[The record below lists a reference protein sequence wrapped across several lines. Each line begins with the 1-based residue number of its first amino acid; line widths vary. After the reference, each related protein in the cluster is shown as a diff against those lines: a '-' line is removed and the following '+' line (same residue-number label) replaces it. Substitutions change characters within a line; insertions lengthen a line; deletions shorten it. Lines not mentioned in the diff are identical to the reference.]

1 MRRRLQCA
9 REDHFRPRGR
19 SASIGFGV
27 KVLAPEDRK
36 AGQIFREVEPEDLL
50 KYRLIPEFVG
60 RLPMV
65 ATFEDLDEPS
75 LKLILTQP
83 KKTLVKHDQRLCEM
97 GALIHPATLVAS
109 FRWCL
114 GDSQVRRCF
123 VRCGQVG
130 RAIGDDRPRR
140 EHGTHASRTSRRIK
154 DPDRNGG
161 RDLAPLHEHL
171 AHDDL
176 VAWGWQPGEGRDSAP
191 GSQAML
197 GELIQAWIDTGAEC
211 P

>member
-1 MRRRLQCA
+1 MRSRRSFPPA
-9 REDHFRPRGR
+9 RALGLDRL
-19 SASIGFGV
+19 GV

-123 VRCGQVG
+123 VRCGQ
-130 RAIGDDRPRR
+130 A
-140 EHGTHASRTSRRIK
+140 E
-154 DPDRNGG
+154 
-161 RDLAPLHEHL
+161 E
-171 AHDDL
+171 
-176 VAWGWQPGEGRDSAP
+176 GEDGA
-191 GSQAML
+191 
-197 GELIQAWIDTGAEC
+197 GERLSSG
-211 P
+211 